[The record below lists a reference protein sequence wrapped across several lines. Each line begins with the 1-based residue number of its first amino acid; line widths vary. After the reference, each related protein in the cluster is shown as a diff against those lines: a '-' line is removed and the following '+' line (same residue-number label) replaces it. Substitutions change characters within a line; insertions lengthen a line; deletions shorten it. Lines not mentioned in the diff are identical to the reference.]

1 MFSTWIC
8 IADIFHILAKFMM
21 EKFTT
26 KSFSW
31 FICRSCSFLNHW
43 APVLIPQ
50 HTAPQP
56 LLDVSV
62 WIRTCASG
70 LITSRLLQSS
80 KLLTH
85 QSSTFFVMGVC
96 FTKLYTDWE
105 HCLNGWRK
113 CSISFVKYS
122 GVDPLSFLSLPLV
135 MTNSYLGNSKS
146 TPRTL
151 FISSNTHFSLLQIYH
166 KA

>member
-50 HTAPQP
+50 HTASQP

-70 LITSRLLQSS
+70 LITNRLLQSS

-96 FTKLYTDWE
+96 FTKVRQDCVCFRDTVCCCCKKPNCTRTGSTAWMVEESVLLVLSNTQALILY
-105 HCLNGWRK
+105 L
-113 CSISFVKYS
+113 
-122 GVDPLSFLSLPLV
+122 
-135 MTNSYLGNSKS
+135 SYLY
-146 TPRTL
+146 L
-151 FISSNTHFSLLQIYH
+151 
-166 KA
+166 